1 MEQLIVKY
9 HRVSS
14 IGQSL
19 ERQRIA
25 TDEYITTK
33 YPNAMI
39 KVFEDEQSGKNF
51 NRKNYLEMKQFIL
64 EYKAIN
70 PNAEIVIVIKELDR
84 FGRDMK
90 MIKEEWQYW
99 NKINVA
105 INIVDNEMLNTN
117 GKSDLEKDLISNI
130 VFELLSYMAEK
141 ERLKNNRRQREGYN
155 ALERNEEGKLIGKNG
170 EVVGR
175 KKTTIDTIP
184 NDFKKEY
191 AKFKDGHYGKM
202 SNLKFAEMM
211 GIKKTTY
218 YKYAKII
225 EGSK

>member
-33 YPNAMI
+33 YQNAMI

-64 EYKAIN
+64 EYKAEH
-70 PNAEIVIVIKELDR
+70 PNTEIIIVVKELDR
-84 FGRDMK
+84 FGRNMQ
-90 MIKEEWQYW
+90 MIKEEWDYW
-99 NKINVA
+99 KKVKVYINV
-105 INIVDNEMLNTN
+105 VDTEILNTN
-117 GKSDLEKDLISNI
+117 GKSDLETELIGNI
-130 VFELLSYMAEK
+130 VLDLLSYFAEN
-141 ERLKNNRRQREGYN
+141 ERLKNNRRQREGYD
-155 ALERNEEGKLIGKNG
+155 ALEKNEEGKLIGKNG

-191 AKFKDGHYGKM
+191 EKFKNGDYGKM
-202 SNLKFAEMM
+202 TNLKFAEMM
-211 GIKKTTY
+211 RIKKTTF
-218 YKYAKII
+218 YKYVKIL
-225 EGSK
+225 EGK

>member
-33 YPNAMI
+33 YPNAI
-39 KVFEDEQSGKNF
+39 CKTYEDEQSGKNF

-70 PNAEIVIVIKELDR
+70 PNAEIIIVVKELDR
-84 FGRDMK
+84 FGRNMQ
-90 MIKEEWQYW
+90 MIKEEWDYW
-99 NKINVA
+99 KKVKVYINV
-105 INIVDNEMLNTN
+105 VDTEILNTN
-117 GKSDLEKDLISNI
+117 GKSDLETELIGNI
-130 VFELLSYMAEK
+130 VLDLLSYFAEN
-141 ERLKNNRRQREGYN
+141 ERLKNNRRQREGYD
-155 ALERNEEGKLIGKNG
+155 ALKKNEEGKLIGKNG

-175 KKTTIDTIP
+175 RKTTIDTIP

-191 AKFKDGHYGKM
+191 EKFKNGDYGKM
-202 SNLKFAEMM
+202 TNLKFAEMM
-211 GIKKTTY
+211 GIKKTTF
-218 YKYAKII
+218 YKYAKIM
-225 EGSK
+225 EGK